1 MNQIA
6 SENAPSPKVVVP
18 HYVFGGIT
26 LLIISLLIV
35 FHPGAFTQHFFNPK
49 LLAISHLLALGWITM
64 IIFGALYQL
73 LPVILEVRL
82 HSETLAKFSFAFLG
96 SGTIILALSFW
107 EFSIGIFLFVAG
119 SFIVIAIS
127 LFLVNILK
135 TAWNSEKRIIE
146 RKFIVSSAYWL
157 LFTVL
162 AGLTLALNL
171 AYSFLKV
178 SHIELLKLHAHA
190 GMAGWFLQLIIGV
203 SARLLPMFMVTH
215 NPETKRLHFTFYAVN
230 SGLILGIFSLYLQ
243 FKTGI
248 ILSALLIVSGI
259 VIYLIFLVD
268 SYKKRVKK
276 QLDIGMKQSALSYA
290 ILVIPLFLIF
300 ILLFESRFPV
310 TLTIPLSVAYGS
322 AIVLGFI
329 TSLVMGQ
336 TYKTLPF
343 IVWLKVYRGKV
354 GKVVLLLPKDLY
366 FEKVAVAQTWF
377 FAAGF
382 AILLCGIF
390 AAMEKIV
397 MAGGLVLLLSV
408 ALYNFNIIK
417 IVFHKPTSK

>member
-135 TAWNSEKRIIE
+135 TAWNSEKRINRRFRIN
-146 RKFIVSSAYWL
+146 
-157 LFTVL
+157 
-162 AGLTLALNL
+162 G
-171 AYSFLKV
+171 
-178 SHIELLKLHAHA
+178 
-190 GMAGWFLQLIIGV
+190 
-203 SARLLPMFMVTH
+203 
-215 NPETKRLHFTFYAVN
+215 KRPCSCFRR
-230 SGLILGIFSLYLQ
+230 S
-243 FKTGI
+243 
-248 ILSALLIVSGI
+248 
-259 VIYLIFLVD
+259 
-268 SYKKRVKK
+268 
-276 QLDIGMKQSALSYA
+276 
-290 ILVIPLFLIF
+290 
-300 ILLFESRFPV
+300 
-310 TLTIPLSVAYGS
+310 
-322 AIVLGFI
+322 
-329 TSLVMGQ
+329 
-336 TYKTLPF
+336 
-343 IVWLKVYRGKV
+343 
-354 GKVVLLLPKDLY
+354 
-366 FEKVAVAQTWF
+366 
-377 FAAGF
+377 
-382 AILLCGIF
+382 
-390 AAMEKIV
+390 
-397 MAGGLVLLLSV
+397 
-408 ALYNFNIIK
+408 
-417 IVFHKPTSK
+417 